1 MIISNASGI
10 PAGICTPILD
20 NKGGIISNEI
30 INKNKQIP
38 ITKDFNIPKNN
49 FFILNTFF
57 VEEIKTPS
65 IVFIRIVN
73 PKIPIR

>member
-30 INKNKQIP
+30 INRNKQIP

-49 FFILNTFF
+49 FFILNSFL
-57 VEEIKTPS
+57 
-65 IVFIRIVN
+65 
-73 PKIPIR
+73 